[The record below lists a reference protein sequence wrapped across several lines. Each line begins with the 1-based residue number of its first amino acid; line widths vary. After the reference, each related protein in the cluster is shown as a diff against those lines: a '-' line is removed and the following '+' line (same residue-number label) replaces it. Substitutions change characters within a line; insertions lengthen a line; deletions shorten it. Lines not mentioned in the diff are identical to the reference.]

1 MCWLVYREFWFSDL
15 FLVLLLAFGS
25 CDSDSV
31 CFWKF
36 TALGSHF
43 RQHISSIYLFIQ
55 PTNTLSNIA
64 ACPASHRPPL
74 QPRRESYSSYSARR
88 HFSSPSSAGCSSPV
102 TPIVQSSRPE
112 SHTPPTSPP
121 IPRTVTP
128 RTVTPRIVTRAR
140 KSYTRPHPHIYVK
153 SSTAFPWQGK
163 NGIDFGPLACF
174 CSVLLVVRC
183 VPMIHDMTSKAQLIH
198 RESATVV
205 EFSGTN
211 HACKILPAMWIYLL
225 TGVLEARLNRE
236 TLIPANV

>member
-36 TALGSHF
+36 TALGSHS

-74 QPRRESYSSYSARR
+74 QHRRESYSSYSARR

-102 TPIVQSSRPE
+102 TSVVQSFRPE

-183 VPMIHDMTSKAQLIH
+183 VPMIHDMTSKARLIVA
-198 RESATVV
+198 EGS
-205 EFSGTN
+205 
-211 HACKILPAMWIYLL
+211 LL
-225 TGVLEARLNRE
+225 LCWC
-236 TLIPANV
+236 